1 MTPTVCLTPQRLRSR
16 VERVV
21 QTLWFEAVG
30 LILVTPLFALASGER
45 MGASLLVLA
54 ALSATVMAWSAV
66 YNSLVDRIE
75 QRVSGRIASNRPH
88 HWRVLHALGFEVSA
102 VAFTW
107 PLVVTLTSLSWH
119 DALKAEVGL
128 TLAYAAYGY
137 VFHLVFDRL
146 RPVR

>member
-107 PLVVTLTSLSWH
+107 PLVVTLTSLSWE